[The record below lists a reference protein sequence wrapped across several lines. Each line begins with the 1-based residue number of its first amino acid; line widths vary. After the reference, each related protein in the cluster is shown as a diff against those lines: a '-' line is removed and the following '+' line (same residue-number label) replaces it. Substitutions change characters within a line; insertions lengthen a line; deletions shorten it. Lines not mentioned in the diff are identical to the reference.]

1 MQPTSLRVYFNFQS
15 NKKFFRNYFSTRL
28 VSGGPPT
35 RGRFVSRSFSA
46 TSYVSAIS
54 HGTSVTPSAIFPSWS
69 FPIAHHPLLPLSTSP
84 LVLIV
89 SLQILRT
96 FYTTYLPLSA
106 TVTFAHV
113 VILPSSHT
121 TILICPAKFSEKMTV
136 PSPDT

>member
-69 FPIAHHPLLPLSTSP
+69 FPIAHHPLLPLSTSLNLFP
-84 LVLIV
+84 RSHRIV
-89 SLQILRT
+89 ADSPYLLHDLSPAICYGYLRPCSNTPFLSHHHPHLSRKIL
-96 FYTTYLPLSA
+96 
-106 TVTFAHV
+106 
-113 VILPSSHT
+113 
-121 TILICPAKFSEKMTV
+121 
-136 PSPDT
+136 